1 VAQCANNIPPV
12 LVIFV
17 ILVVIVVIV
26 VVVVVIVVVVVAVV
40 AVVAVDVDVD
50 VVAGADIPLFR
61 PSVRSFLRFLSDRV
75 RSRL

>member
-26 VVVVVIVVVVVAVV
+26 VVVVVVVVIVVVVVAVV
-40 AVVAVDVDVD
+40 AVVAVDV
-50 VVAGADIPLFR
+50 VAGADIPLFR
-61 PSVRSFLRFLSDRV
+61 PFVRSFLRFLSDRV